1 MNSWNPI
8 LDYLM
13 EVITLKSVIIFWVL
27 YFLVIWIAI
36 VIWGINDILNRTDN
50 LFLQILLIL
59 FLIIL
64 GPFGIIFYLIFRP
77 KKTLYDKY
85 IDEIEENLRYLSEEI
100 IEKIWKKNFKIIK
113 CNNCSKKI
121 SLEFKYCPY
130 CKKKIDVLSIE
141 VNKKKSKKTKKKSK

>member
-64 GPFGIIFYLIFRP
+64 GPFGIIFYLILDL
-77 KKTLYDKY
+77 KKLFMINTLMK
-85 IDEIEENLRYLSEEI
+85 
-100 IEKIWKKNFKIIK
+100 
-113 CNNCSKKI
+113 
-121 SLEFKYCPY
+121 
-130 CKKKIDVLSIE
+130 
-141 VNKKKSKKTKKKSK
+141 